1 MTLRLLGVALLLA
14 LTTAP
19 CSFAQADEEAG
30 AKRAVA
36 RMKAESATFIAR
48 QDSFLLNHGLL
59 EVSYGIEHLLR
70 EAYTPEKAAEKEAR
84 RPKAFSLE
92 DKREIT
98 ALTHR
103 KKAKDLAMRGFTVE
117 RIMALAKRD
126 IDILEMTLESS
137 AWHSLVEQAM
147 VSEWV
152 VVGRVEDVFE
162 TLAPGDGFRSSVVIK
177 VEETLVGQA
186 PGDEIILRQTSGRRA
201 DGVHGYTFHDMT
213 TRERGRRY
221 LFFLSKMRYRFF
233 VAYPHRGMEPRDAED
248 LDEATVKQYFLQ
260 INERYP
266 LDIDFSAL
274 GRVGHPEPEHLLA
287 DIRRV
292 GRILKESFAPK

>member
-1 MTLRLLGVALLLA
+1 MTLWLLGVALLLA
-14 LTTAP
+14 LTTSP
-19 CSFAQADEEAG
+19 SFAQADEEAG
-30 AKRAVA
+30 AKRAMA
-36 RMKAESATFIAR
+36 RMKAESATFIAQ

-59 EVSYGIEHLLR
+59 EISYRIEHLLR
-70 EAYTPEKAAEKEAR
+70 EAYTPEKAAEKEAH
-84 RPKAFSLE
+84 RPKTYSLE
-92 DKREIT
+92 DHREIT

-103 KKAKDLAMRGFTVE
+103 KRAKDLAMRGFTVE

-137 AWHSLVEQAM
+137 ARHSLVKQAM
-147 VSEWV
+147 VSELV
-152 VVGRVEDVFE
+152 VVGRVEDVIE
-162 TLAPGDGFRSSVVIK
+162 TLASGDGFRSSVVIK
-177 VEETLVGQA
+177 VEETLIGQA
-186 PGDEIILRQTSGRRA
+186 PGDEIILRLTSGRRA
-201 DGVHGYTFHDMT
+201 DGGHTYTFHDLT

-221 LFFLSKMRYRFF
+221 LLFLSNMRYRFF
-233 VAYPHRGMEPRDAED
+233 VAYPHRGMEPRSAED
-248 LDEATVKQYFLQ
+248 RDGAMLKQYFFQ
-260 INERYP
+260 IFERYP